1 MKTKLKSIYEEI
13 VETEFDTLDY
23 IAERKLID
31 IFSPIIDMKDIEP
44 DTYVKE
50 RKYSIQDKI
59 LLIKFIVATF
69 SLESEYLKRN
79 DTLLNTKNA
88 VMEDLGFP
96 PELYTEV
103 IDYKIPS
110 LVSAIQR
117 YMERGEASHFRE
129 YITAKEIYERN
140 LTASS
145 NAVDSEGKP
154 DPKAQSNYWD
164 TAEKFKN
171 KIHELEQAF
180 VQKNV
185 KYIEIK
191 EDFLK
196 TINSCQISDLIP

>member
-13 VETEFDTLDY
+13 VETEFDSLDY
-23 IAERKLID
+23 IAERKLMD

-44 DTYVKE
+44 DTYKKE
-50 RKYSIQDKI
+50 RKYSIKDKI
-59 LLIKFIVATF
+59 LLIKFVVATF
-69 SLESEYLKRN
+69 SIESEYLKRN
-79 DTLLNTKNA
+79 DTLLNTKNS
-88 VMEDLGFP
+88 VMENLGFP

-103 IDYKIPS
+103 IGYKIPA
-110 LVSAIQR
+110 LVSVIQR
-117 YMERGEASHFRE
+117 YIERGEASHFRE

-145 NAVDSEGKP
+145 NALDDEGRP
-154 DPKAQSNYWD
+154 DPKAQSMYWS

-171 KIHELEQAF
+171 IIHELEQAF
-180 VQKNV
+180 IQKNV

-196 TINSCQISDLIP
+196 TINSCLISDLIP